1 MTDELYSFFSIIV
14 DPTNLNDGLHYYELY
29 GIDYKAPWRGPI
41 FRIPITVTKPM
52 AVTDRHPLVSFSNM
66 LFLPGA
72 LLKMFPE
79 ISVHLN
85 YISQCFCNFGLVY
98 IL

>member
-1 MTDELYSFFSIIV
+1 MTDELYSCFSIIV

-52 AVTDRHPLVSFSNM
+52 AVTDRYPLVPFSNM

-85 YISQCFCNFGLVY
+85 NFSQCFCNFCLVY